1 MMYLNLIAVVVLF
14 ISFLLIV
21 MNIIVSRLRTKEN
34 ERIAWKMDNMPKR
47 DKVVTRTGGLAHD
60 RIYDT
65 ILDED
70 IIMDGMEDL
79 NDRVARERQNAFK
92 TTLED
97 AKEAL
102 DNKKK

>member
-1 MMYLNLIAVVVLF
+1 MMYLNLIAVTVLF
-14 ISFLLIV
+14 VAFTLIV
-21 MNIIVSRLRTKEN
+21 MNIIESKLRTKAN
-34 ERIAWKMDNMPKR
+34 ERLMWKMNKVGKR

-70 IIMDGMEDL
+70 IIMDDME
-79 NDRVARERQNAFK
+79 
-92 TTLED
+92 
-97 AKEAL
+97 L

>member
-1 MMYLNLIAVVVLF
+1 MMYLSLIAGVVLF
-14 ISFLLIV
+14 IAFMLII
-21 MNIIVSRLRTKEN
+21 MNIIESKIRSKAN
-34 ERIAWKMDNMPKR
+34 ERILWKIDNMPKR

-70 IIMDGMEDL
+70 IIMDDME
-79 NDRVARERQNAFK
+79 V
-92 TTLED
+92 
-97 AKEAL
+97 

>member
-1 MMYLNLIAVVVLF
+1 MMYLSLIAGVVLF
-14 ISFLLIV
+14 IAFMLII
-21 MNIIVSRLRTKEN
+21 MNIIESKIRSKAN
-34 ERIAWKMDNMPKR
+34 ERILWKIDNMPKR

>member
-1 MMYLNLIAVVVLF
+1 MMYLNLIAGAVLF
-14 ISFLLIV
+14 IAFMLII
-21 MNIIVSRLRTKEN
+21 MNIIESNIRSKAN
-34 ERIAWKMDNMPKR
+34 ERILWKMDNMPKR

-65 ILDED
+65 IDKD
-70 IIMDGMEDL
+70 DF
-79 NDRVARERQNAFK
+79 NARVAEERQNAFK